1 MTSNA
6 HETNK
11 LQTNNL
17 NNIIVFFLSTDVSNE
32 SILGYSILSILSSA
46 SIKLYNNVF
55 NTFNVLYESKCIMST
70 IFYEFIPY
78 FALHY

>member
-6 HETNK
+6 LETKK
-11 LQTNNL
+11 LQTNNV
-17 NNIIVFFLSTDVSNE
+17 NNIIVFFFFLLSTDVSNE

-70 IFYEFIPY
+70 IF
-78 FALHY
+78 L